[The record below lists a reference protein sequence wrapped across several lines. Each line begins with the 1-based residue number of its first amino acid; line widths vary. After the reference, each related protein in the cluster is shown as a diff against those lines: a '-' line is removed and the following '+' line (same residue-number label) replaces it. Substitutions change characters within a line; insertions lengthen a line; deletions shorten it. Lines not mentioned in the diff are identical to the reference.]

1 VLAALLAPV
10 LGAEP
15 ASAGRFVD
23 RTVTALRSGPIY
35 VDPHAE
41 YKPYR
46 SEVQELRRRIRSSH
60 AGPLHVAVLPARAA
74 KEGGGSARALAGVL
88 RRRLG
93 RQGTYAVVAGADFG
107 AASSDLPPG
116 EAERL
121 ARAAY
126 SAHRDQGVGPTL
138 LDFVD
143 RVGDAKSGRS
153 PGGGGGGGIPTG
165 AVVAILAAV
174 AAVAALGALVRRRR
188 RTAAVRPV
196 RRAAR
201 DDLASFA
208 ADARELEPAAASPA
222 AAAAYGA
229 ALDAYERAEH
239 ACDRSRSPEDLRAVA
254 SALARGRN
262 DLARARA
269 LLAADAAPAPR
280 RPCFFDPRHGPAA
293 REVEWRED
301 GHAPR
306 RVAACEADAER
317 VERGADPDVRH
328 VLVHG
333 RPVPYWD
340 APPEFGPWIEGHYG
354 EAQS

>member
-1 VLAALLAPV
+1 MPGPGCSTKHGKDVQTPFRPSARDTLALIRGSPGRWSVVVLAALLAPV

-41 YKPYR
+41 YKPYP
-46 SEVQELRRRIRSSH
+46 SEVQEIRRRIRSSH

-121 ARAAY
+121 ARAAS
-126 SAHRDQGVGPTL
+126 SAHRDQGVGPTP

-174 AAVAALGALVRRRR
+174 AAAAALGALVRRRR
-188 RTAAVRPV
+188 RTARGC
-196 RRAAR
+196 AATR
-201 DDLASFA
+201 T
-208 ADARELEPAAASPA
+208 
-222 AAAAYGA
+222 
-229 ALDAYERAEH
+229 
-239 ACDRSRSPEDLRAVA
+239 
-254 SALARGRN
+254 RG
-262 DLARARA
+262 
-269 LLAADAAPAPR
+269 
-280 RPCFFDPRHGPAA
+280 
-293 REVEWRED
+293 
-301 GHAPR
+301 
-306 RVAACEADAER
+306 
-317 VERGADPDVRH
+317 VERHRSMDAH
-328 VLVHG
+328 VL
-333 RPVPYWD
+333 P
-340 APPEFGPWIEGHYG
+340 
-354 EAQS
+354 